1 METTNTIQIGA
12 LIMGLFGGLAIFLY
26 GMEQMDN
33 ALKRVAGGKMKKL
46 LAKATDNRLKGVATG
61 AFVTAVV
68 QSSSVTTVLV
78 VGFISAGLMSLSQS
92 IGVIMGANIGTTI
105 TAQIVAFKVTQYALV
120 MVAVGFVMYFFFKQ
134 DKHEKLRQYGLMLLG
149 LGLVFFGLT
158 LMSGATKPLRTYQ
171 PFIDLM
177 QQMSNPLLG
186 ILVGALFTALVQSSS
201 ATTGVIIVL
210 ASQGFI
216 TLEAGI
222 ALAFGANLGT
232 CVTALLAAIGKPR
245 EAVQASMVHL
255 VFNIAGV
262 LLWFGF
268 IDQLAYIVRL
278 ISPAA
283 SELTGSARLAAET
296 PRQIANAHT
305 LFNVANTAI
314 FIWFTVPIARL
325 MQYLIPERKT
335 EPALA
340 QPNYLDPILVETP
353 ELALDQVKLELG
365 RLGGYVRQMLDRA
378 LPAVFSGSREDLNSL
393 IQMDRNVDRL
403 YGEIFA
409 YLNRLSRENL
419 LTSQS
424 VQLSNYMS
432 AANAIE
438 NIGNRVKMNVVEAGT
453 ERIKHDAHIS
463 QSTQEVL
470 KSLHEKV
477 SWAVEKALDSLV
489 ESDGHLAEEVIA
501 KRAEINHLIYTAE
514 NHLVYRLAAE
524 EPNRAVLFRMET
536 EIIEYLKR
544 VYYFSERIAQV
555 TANMTQEVNPFSD
568 DPPAGPNGFG
578 VKPIMERPKDLP
590 LTTASPGQY
599 QPASPGAGAAV
610 GG

>member
-335 EPALA
+335 EPALV

-365 RLGGYVRQMLDRA
+365 RLGGFVRQMLDRA
-378 LPAVFSGSREDLNSL
+378 LPAVFNGSREDLNSL
-393 IQMDRNVDRL
+393 VQMDRNVDRL

-438 NIGNRVKMNVVEAGT
+438 NIGN
-453 ERIKHDAHIS
+453 
-463 QSTQEVL
+463 
-470 KSLHEKV
+470 
-477 SWAVEKALDSLV
+477 
-489 ESDGHLAEEVIA
+489 
-501 KRAEINHLIYTAE
+501 
-514 NHLVYRLAAE
+514 
-524 EPNRAVLFRMET
+524 
-536 EIIEYLKR
+536 
-544 VYYFSERIAQV
+544 
-555 TANMTQEVNPFSD
+555 
-568 DPPAGPNGFG
+568 
-578 VKPIMERPKDLP
+578 
-590 LTTASPGQY
+590 
-599 QPASPGAGAAV
+599 
-610 GG
+610 